1 MASPADPDAVRQ
13 TLFTG
18 DQVRA
23 RIIELAAEIS
33 RKKRDP
39 APCLCIIAEGARRFG
54 GELARALQERGLESD
69 AIEIRARRT
78 RGQVLLPVE
87 LDGPP
92 PEHFEGRD
100 VLVLDD
106 IADEGRTLKAVIS
119 YIESGKPSRVETAV
133 LIDKR
138 ERRVEDIRL
147 DYVGFEVA
155 AGWVI
160 GFGMDL
166 EGRYRDLDEI
176 SILVPQ
182 A

>member
-1 MASPADPDAVRQ
+1 MSKPDAEHR
-13 TLFTG
+13 TLFSG

-23 RIIELAAEIS
+23 RIQELAVEIS
-33 RKKRDP
+33 RKKRDRP
-39 APCLCIIAEGARRFG
+39 PCLCIIAEGARRFG
-54 GELARALQERGLESD
+54 RELSSALRERGLESD

-87 LDGPP
+87 LEGPP
-92 PEHFEGRD
+92 PADFEGRE
-100 VLVLDD
+100 VLILDD

-138 ERRVEDIRL
+138 ERRVEAIRL
-147 DYVGFEVA
+147 DYVGFEVTG
-155 AGWVI
+155 GWVI

-166 EGRYRDLDEI
+166 DGRYRDLDAI
-176 SILVPQ
+176 SVLSSEH
-182 A
+182 